1 VVLVAEHFLNTSECA
16 GTWLFAAESPEM
28 LQVDAAELLVLS
40 HQQEELLVLKLLPV
54 VVTET
59 VVSADE

>member
-1 VVLVAEHFLNTSECA
+1 LS
-16 GTWLFAAESPEM
+16 AADSPWI

-54 VVTET
+54 VVTAT
-59 VVSADE
+59 VASDTV